1 MISILVAVRNE
12 SANIISCLQSLENL
26 NYGKNYAKDYRNQNL
41 EILIGNDDSE
51 DNTEELIQNFI
62 ADKPHFQLVTI
73 KNKVAKLHGKPN
85 VLAQLAHQAKGE
97 WLFFTDADVQV
108 PLNWIEEMLGDE
120 KHENEKHEIAMITG
134 FTSIIPTSFF
144 AALQAL
150 DWTFYL
156 GCMHIFSSLN
166 LPMTAMGNNMAVRKQ
181 VYDAVGG
188 YENIAFSVTEDYA
201 LFKTISTQGFGFQQL
216 ASEKVIAFTK
226 PSVSLSDFIHQRQRW
241 LGEFRN
247 FPTWIKAMILSAG
260 FHLPFFCL
268 LLFFGFVIGN
278 SAIFIVCYSL
288 RFVLISSIL
297 AYYIHKT
304 KQTKLFFYLI
314 IYDLFHLLFSFIFI
328 SNFLKNLFGKSQIA
342 WKGRIYER

>member
-12 SANIISCLQSLENL
+12 SANIISCLQSLQNL
-26 NYGKNYAKDYRNQNL
+26 NYGKNNAKDYRNQNI
-41 EILIGNDDSE
+41 EILIGNDNSE

-73 KNKVAKLHGKPN
+73 KIQVAKLHGKPN

-108 PLNWIEEMLGDE
+108 PIDWIEEMLC
-120 KHENEKHEIAMITG
+120 HEKHEIALITG
-134 FTSIIPTSFF
+134 FTSIIPTTFF
-144 AALQAL
+144 ESLQAL

-166 LPMTAMGNNMAVRKQ
+166 LPLTAMGNNMAVRKQ
-181 VYDAVGG
+181 VYDVVGG

-201 LFKTISTQGFGFQQL
+201 LFKIITTQGFGFQQL
-216 ASEKVIAFTK
+216 ASEKVLALTK
-226 PSVSLSDFIHQRQRW
+226 PSASLSDFIQQRQRW

-260 FHLPFFCL
+260 FHLPFFVL
-268 LLFFGFVIGN
+268 LLFYGFAIGN
-278 SAIFIVCYSL
+278 FAIFITCYFL
-288 RFVLISSIL
+288 RFVLINSIL
-297 AYYIHKT
+297 AYYIHRT
-304 KQTKLFFYLI
+304 KQIKLFRYLI
-314 IYDLFHLLFSFIFI
+314 IYDAFHLLFSFVFI
-328 SNFLKNLFGKSQIA
+328 INFLKNFLGKSQIA
-342 WKGRIYER
+342 WKGRIYES

>member
-1 MISILVAVRNE
+1 MTCISILVAVRNE

-26 NYGKNYAKDYRNQNL
+26 NYGKNYATDYRNQNL
-41 EILIGNDDSE
+41 EILIGNDASE

-62 ADKPHFQLVTI
+62 ADKPHFQLVSI
-73 KNKVAKLHGKPN
+73 KTQVAKLHGKPN
-85 VLAQLAHQAKGE
+85 VLAQLAHHAHGE

-108 PLNWIEEMLGDE
+108 PIDWIDEMLC
-120 KHENEKHEIAMITG
+120 HEKHEIALITG
-134 FTSIIPTSFF
+134 FTSIIPTTFF
-144 AALQAL
+144 ATLQAL

-201 LFKTISTQGFGFQQL
+201 LFKTITTQGFGFQQL
-216 ASEKVIAFTK
+216 ASEKVLAFTK
-226 PSVSLSDFIHQRQRW
+226 PSVSLSDFIQQRQRW
-241 LGEFRN
+241 LGEFCN
-247 FPTWIKAMILSAG
+247 FPFWIKAMILSAG

-268 LLFFGFVIGN
+268 LLCYGFAIGN
-278 SAIFIVCYSL
+278 FAIFITCYSL
-288 RFVLISSIL
+288 RFMLINSIL
-297 AYYIHKT
+297 AHYIHKT
-304 KQTKLFFYLI
+304 KQTKLFFYLL

-328 SNFLKNLFGKSQIA
+328 INFLKNLLGKSQIK
-342 WKGRIYER
+342 WKGRVYER